1 MKTRNI
7 LLLLLILCGASIV
20 FAAPKQKQQKVWRV
34 NKCVLSGNVSFST
47 FELKNV
53 IELKT
58 EWLKLR
64 PRYTV
69 QKVQSD
75 SAALSQFYIQQGF
88 LSVRIFPVIMHRDS
102 SRRSISLKFSVQEG
116 VRCTFS
122 KVMFT
127 GWVPDSALLQ
137 KMKCT
142 VKKPLVQKSIRQ
154 DEQLFKSI
162 HRENGHLFTA
172 VISKQVINTTKDSCE
187 ITFFTSKGPCILA
200 DSVEIEGVKALKPIV
215 IRRELNLK
223 KGDTIATSVLKKIE
237 RNLYRT
243 NLVNSVTLEPVI
255 QDSSQLTR
263 TDSLYAS
270 LRASIKEANFFK
282 LKLGIGYSSEED
294 ARGALEMSYSNL
306 FRLGHRIA
314 LKGNIS
320 PLLQQVQT
328 VYSTPW
334 FLGFPLRFDGKLYF
348 NRFNNKD
355 TYNGGFRGFNLALE
369 RQTDFDITV
378 QLTTRF
384 EDVIW
389 ITAKDLPEKYPKANT
404 QSIGMNLFYD
414 TRNDLLDPESGIY
427 HLWSFEFAG
436 LTGSNSNQFTKITN
450 DSRVYWQ
457 WGRLKGGSGLKLG
470 WVVPFEKTAII
481 PLQDQF
487 YAGGSKS
494 VRGFR
499 DNFLLYTTD
508 STRHALSGTILATA
522 NIVELRFPLFWVVG
536 GAVFLDAGYLA
547 AGAGTVNLSS
557 VKNDVR
563 FSAGPGL
570 RITTPLAILRADFG
584 IKLSRRPGEEPW
596 QFHFDV
602 GQSF

>member
-1 MKTRNI
+1 MYKH
-7 LLLLLILCGASIV
+7 LIPLIIMSIATLV
-20 FAAPKQKQQKVWRV
+20 LAEPKHKQPKGWRV
-34 NKCVLSGNVSFST
+34 TKSVLSGNTTFST

-58 EWLKLR
+58 EWFKQR
-64 PRYTV
+64 PRYTG
-69 QKVQSD
+69 QKVQAD

-88 LSVRIFPVIMHRDS
+88 LSARITPTVVHRDS
-102 SRRSISLKFSVQEG
+102 ARLFVSLKFLIDEG
-116 VRCTFS
+116 VRCTFADVHFS
-122 KVMFT
+122 
-127 GWVPDSALLQ
+127 GWTPDSTLVQ

-142 VKKPLVQKSIRQ
+142 IKKPLVQKSIRH
-154 DEQLFKSI
+154 DEQLFKSV
-162 HRENGHLFTA
+162 HRENGHLFAA
-172 VISKQVINTTKDSCE
+172 VLSKQVINTAKDSCK

-215 IRRELNLK
+215 IQRELTLK
-223 KGDTIATSVLKKIE
+223 RGDTIATSALKKIE

-243 NLVNSVTLEPVI
+243 NLVNAVSLEPVI
-255 QDSSQLTR
+255 HDSAQLMR
-263 TDSLYAS
+263 TDSLYTP
-270 LRASIKEANFFK
+270 LRASIKESNFFK
-282 LKLGIGYSSEED
+282 LKLGVGYSSEED

-369 RQTDFDITV
+369 RQTDLDFTV

-404 QSIGMNLFYD
+404 QSIGVNLFYD

-457 WGRLKGGSGLKLG
+457 LGWLKGGSGLKLG

-522 NIVELRFPLFWVVG
+522 NIIEMRFPLFWVVG

-584 IKLSRRPGEEPW
+584 VKVSPRPGEEPW